1 MVALSLA
8 KMSRPSR
15 GVGHE
20 GIIRKVCEQ
29 EVVKLTGLW
38 PSQQGS

>member
-8 KMSRPSR
+8 KMSHPSR

-38 PSQQGS
+38 PSLQGS